1 MKTTW
6 DVYKSA
12 PRHWHLSINN
22 IDNIKPNRNLNELQ
36 HVLMFM
42 FYFTPSLVHWANPAH
57 LQDKRLYDRERCEC
71 GDDDDDDNAIVSIV
85 RWVVLSKGDDCWME
99 VFSFI
104 PRHLKRF
111 SIENLWYLYIAHA
124 ARAPKRCSPR
134 SRKRSCLELRIRP
147 GPIAQLS
154 IFNWITYATKGGLIL
169 ECVFH
174 RSEWK
179 MLTYV
184 PARLGLLEHRKR
196 VITLP
201 GIAPKKG
208 TVVLKAN

>member
-1 MKTTW
+1 
-6 DVYKSA
+6 
-12 PRHWHLSINN
+12 
-22 IDNIKPNRNLNELQ
+22 
-36 HVLMFM
+36 MFM

-134 SRKRSCLELRIRP
+134 SRKRSCLELRIRR

-169 ECVFH
+169 ECVF
-174 RSEWK
+174 RSIWMKNADICPREVGVTW
-179 MLTYV
+179 
-184 PARLGLLEHRKR
+184 
-196 VITLP
+196 
-201 GIAPKKG
+201 APKTCDYVARYSPQKRYSCAQS
-208 TVVLKAN
+208 TLAFKILYLILY